1 MVMMKIMNMSS
12 TGDKMK
18 LRIKDEEENEK
29 IIEISIWQTLK
40 AYILTY
46 LLFLFILFGLVFF
59 VSFIIEL
66 FW

>member
-1 MVMMKIMNMSS
+1 MNMSS

>member
-1 MVMMKIMNMSS
+1 MSS